1 MADCVLA
8 VLADE
13 GYLDPARQILA
24 NVHFDAG
31 WRGDLLLLA
40 EDVPEPKLAPFR
52 ERGVL
57 VHRIS
62 RWHPEPRIG
71 NRSSTLLSK
80 FQLFTPF
87 FRRWR
92 NVVYVD
98 SDMLFDASLERL
110 ARVRGL
116 WAVSDRHDL
125 AWQFGGGAADPEAWR
140 ELCARFD
147 PSAEAFNTG
156 LLAFSTDLIGDDA
169 LDALHGLFRRYG
181 RMQVNADQSLLNLH
195 FYRRWQRLPDFW
207 AAMRN
212 MPARHFG
219 VPKDRFRV
227 IGRHFPGRPALW
239 DPAHPQHE
247 RWRSNLARFDTLDAR
262 RPQPPR
268 AAWSG
273 FEIWRTWHWLRLRRA
288 LWLGLEPLEPGLAR
302 ARRSAPVRC
311 VRGLIRRVRRRR
323 AAPASGGSGRPS
335 APARQWRAARPRTR
349 RWPASPCA
357 RSGSARG

>member
-1 MADCVLA
+1 MADHVLV

-13 GYLDPARQILA
+13 GYLDPARQIFA

-31 WRGDLLLLA
+31 WSGDLLLLA
-40 EDVPEPKLAPFR
+40 QDVPEPRLAPFR
-52 ERGVL
+52 ERGIL
-57 VHRIS
+57 VQPIE

-71 NRSSTLLSK
+71 RRSSTLLSK
-80 FQLFTPF
+80 FQLFSPA

-98 SDMLFDASLERL
+98 ADMLFDASLERL

-116 WAVSDRHDL
+116 WAVSDRNDL
-125 AWQFGGGAADPEAWR
+125 AWQFGGGADDPEAWR

-147 PSAEAFNTG
+147 PRAEAFNTG
-156 LLAFSTDLIGDDA
+156 LLAFSTDLIGDDTV
-169 LDALHGLFRRYG
+169 DALHALFARYG

-195 FYRRWQRLPDFW
+195 FYGRWQRLPDFY

-212 MPARHFG
+212 MPARHFR
-219 VPKDRFRV
+219 VRKERFRA
-227 IGRHFPGRPALW
+227 IGRHFPGPPALW
-239 DPAHPQHE
+239 DARNPQHE
-247 RWRSNLARFDTLDAR
+247 RWRANLARFDELDAH

-288 LWLGLEPLEPGLAR
+288 LVLGLAPLAPAVER
-302 ARRSAPVRC
+302 ARRSPPVRR
-311 VRGLIRRVRRRR
+311 VRGLIRRGARRRTPP
-323 AAPASGGSGRPS
+323 APGASG
-335 APARQWRAARPRTR
+335 
-349 RWPASPCA
+349 
-357 RSGSARG
+357 RSGAPPRRSPRARRSRRRSRASRGARWASARA